1 MARVCL
7 TTEYTE
13 HTERHSSAVSRE
25 GAKTRRLEGE
35 CPHEPPS
42 TARKDGFR
50 VYCGAPGGASVC
62 LPADEQTLVPPWR
75 RSRRHPVKKS
85 LRLCVLCVKKLS
97 TLNSHFGTHKS
108 GERFGVRRQAVFRAT
123 PLFEQCFSARG
134 AKGKRCRDPR
144 TARLLSPHSKFSA
157 APCAAQPLCARAAG
171 NHVNPVKK
179 TSCFSAET
187 HDPRTPLSLTDY
199 LPLTLRM
206 DY

>member
-25 GAKTRRLEGE
+25 VAKTRRLEGE

-85 LRLCVLCVKKLS
+85 LRLCVSALKDFQRS
-97 TLNSHFGTHKS
+97 TLISALTSQAKDL
-108 GERFGVRRQAVFRAT
+108 RRQAVFRAT
-123 PLFEQCFSARG
+123 PFFEQCFSAHSAER
-134 AKGKRCRDPR
+134 KRCRDPR

-157 APCAAQPLCARAAG
+157 APRTAQPSCARAAG
-171 NHVNPVKK
+171 NHV
-179 TSCFSAET
+179 
-187 HDPRTPLSLTDY
+187 
-199 LPLTLRM
+199 
-206 DY
+206 

>member
-25 GAKTRRLEGE
+25 VAKTRRLEGE

-85 LRLCVLCVKKLS
+85 LRLCVSALKDFQRS
-97 TLNSHFGTHKS
+97 TLISALTSQAKDLCG
-108 GERFGVRRQAVFRAT
+108 GRRY
-123 PLFEQCFSARG
+123 SAR
-134 AKGKRCRDPR
+134 RRFLSSVFPR
-144 TARLLSPHSKFSA
+144 TARRESGA
-157 APCAAQPLCARAAG
+157 ATRAQRG
-171 NHVNPVKK
+171 
-179 TSCFSAET
+179 SC
-187 HDPRTPLSLTDY
+187 HRTPNFPPRRERHNLHAPAQREIMSKER
-199 LPLTLRM
+199 PLFTRNA
-206 DY
+206 

>member
-1 MARVCL
+1 LRGHIRDPPPCPTAGCGKPHVRWCGRDTGRNPRV
-7 TTEYTE
+7 
-13 HTERHSSAVSRE
+13 S
-25 GAKTRRLEGE
+25 TR
-35 CPHEPPS
+35 S
-42 TARKDGFR
+42 
-50 VYCGAPGGASVC
+50 
-62 LPADEQTLVPPWR
+62 WR